1 MINRS
6 VRIVHF
12 FLRMLFAGLLLC
24 ASSQAVRAQDAD
36 SSNVNLRVTLL
47 NNDLVADVN
56 FERQE
61 LVDWLQHLKTAI
73 DQYFRNVKGDHELAL
88 IVTFA
93 PDGRGEVQ
101 AAARPPVS
109 DSMLVYTR
117 SVLNSVPAPKPRISE
132 YSVLLNLDLNKGNAD
147 TTLKFTPTILLP
159 AERNRRLFQQM
170 DLAAKHKAIKDYA
183 RKEALPLLAEIAV
196 LADTSFVGLNSLG
209 TRIKGAISGNFFRVD
224 RLCNDNPDYWRG
236 VTQLKSGNFLVPAIK
251 VFCLAAE
258 GRYDWANRHLFFMNI
273 FADNSTVAGEFM
285 RELSWRLTE
294 YYTDLNAQITR
305 GIGLTDTNNMQ
316 QAKSL
321 YDSLLNIVTYSA
333 WTEYE
338 RYYTQ
343 VKLQKE
349 TTGTSN
355 DSLLWLKAQENIF
368 KADAL
373 YPVRARVYSGRDAY
387 LVSRRNQIN
396 ALFQDP
402 AKLYRDL
409 FIYSDIALDV
419 GEHAFAA
426 ELLWILLTNAPPR
439 ADIPSRE
446 ILLIH
451 YIYCLDQLGQKDVIA
466 QFKGDYSKDIQQIAE
481 ERQKRM
487 EASPLYQRFER
498 KD

>member
-1 MINRS
+1 MANPTS
-6 VRIVHF
+6 QFVHF
-12 FLRMLFAGLLLC
+12 LLRLLFAALFFCGSALT
-24 ASSQAVRAQDAD
+24 AQAETGD

-47 NNDLVADVN
+47 NSDLVADVN

-61 LVDWLQHLKTAI
+61 LVDWLQNLKTAI
-73 DQYFRNVKGDHELAL
+73 DQHFRTIKGAHELAL

-93 PDGRGEVQ
+93 PDGHGEVQ

-109 DSMLVYTR
+109 DSMLVFAR

-132 YSVLLNLDLNKGNAD
+132 YSILLNLDLNGGNSD
-147 TTLKFTPTILLP
+147 TTLKFTPTVLLP
-159 AERNRRLFQQM
+159 SDRNRRLFQQM

-183 RKEALPLLAEIAV
+183 RNEALPLLAEIAV
-196 LADTSFVGLNSLG
+196 LADTNFVGLNALG

-285 RELSWRLTE
+285 RELSWRMTE
-294 YYTDLNAQITR
+294 YYTDLNAQINR
-305 GIGLTDTNNMQ
+305 GIGLTDANKMQ
-316 QAKSL
+316 EAQAL
-321 YDSLLNIVTYSA
+321 YDSLLNIVKYSA
-333 WTEYE
+333 WTQYE
-338 RYYTQ
+338 RYYTT
-343 VKLQKE
+343 VKLEQE
-349 TTGTSN
+349 TTGHSN
-355 DSLLWLKAQENIF
+355 DSVLWIKAQKSIF
-368 KADAL
+368 DADAL

-396 ALFQDP
+396 GLFQDP
-402 AKLYRDL
+402 ADLYRDL

-426 ELLWILLTNAPPR
+426 ELLWILLTNAPPK

-446 ILLIH
+446 ILLVH
-451 YIYCLDQLGQKDVIA
+451 YIYCLDKLGQKDVIS
-466 QFKGDYSKDIQQIAE
+466 QFKGDYSNDIKQIAE
-481 ERQKRM
+481 ERHKRM
-487 EASPLYQRFER
+487 ESSPLYQRFER